1 MQIMNTLSGKKEELI
16 PLNPP
21 RVTIYACGPT
31 VYNYIHLG
39 NARPIV
45 VFDTL
50 RRYLKYRGYEVTYVQ
65 NFTDIDDKIINRAN
79 EEGMEPMALAEKYI
93 GEYFQDADAVGV
105 LRADVHPRVSQNI
118 PEIIALVQK
127 LIDTGHAY
135 ELEGDVYYRVRSF
148 KSYGK
153 LSGRDLDDMKAGA
166 RIGVD
171 ERKED
176 AFDFALWKKS
186 KPGEP
191 AWDSPWGGG
200 RPGWHIECSAMSM
213 KYLGETL
220 DIHGGGADLIFPHH
234 ENEIAQSEAAT
245 GKPFANYWM
254 HNGFITVNH
263 EKMSKSLGNFFI
275 LRDILEQFPGDVV
288 RFYLISTH
296 YRNPLDF
303 DDTKLQESRQALAR
317 LKNTLKLVADYAEG
331 APEEAPETETTA
343 ALQEQ
348 LAAIQQQFNAAMD
361 DDMNTP
367 NAIGALF
374 EMAKVLNKTFIQA
387 SQSDL
392 PLKKAAAGALALY
405 QTLGDVLGIF
415 MDNTAG
421 AAADQEKIQQLLAMF
436 ERLLAR
442 PEIAANDELQQRMQN
457 CLHDLNLTLQDG
469 KITPSGVTTPEAIVQ
484 KMIEN
489 RSFCRQ
495 CKQYAMADCVR
506 DELKGCGIIL
516 EDTREGVR
524 WKFADE

>member
-1 MQIMNTLSGKKEELI
+1 MQILNTLTGKKEELI
-16 PLNPP
+16 PLKAPYMN
-21 RVTIYACGPT
+21 IYACGPT

-50 RRYLKYRGYEVTYVQ
+50 RRYLKYCGYTVQYVQ
-65 NFTDIDDKIINRAN
+65 NFTDIDDKIIKRAH
-79 EEGMEPMALAEKYI
+79 EENMEPMALAEKYI
-93 GEYFQDADAVGV
+93 AEYFRDADAVGV

-135 ELEGDVYYRVRSF
+135 EMDGDVYYRVRSF
-148 KSYGK
+148 AGYGK
-153 LSGRDLDDMKAGA
+153 LSGRSLDDMMAGA

-191 AWDSPWGGG
+191 AWESPWGGG

-275 LRDILEQFPGDVV
+275 LRDILAQFPGDVV

-303 DDTKLQESRQALAR
+303 DDTKLQESKRALAR
-317 LKNTLKLVADYAEG
+317 LKNTRALVKEYAADTAED
-331 APEEAPETETTA
+331 AASSPEAETIKAQMEA
-343 ALQEQ
+343 LRK
-348 LAAIQQQFNAAMD
+348 QFCEAMD

-374 EMAKVLNKTFIQA
+374 EMARVLNTAFMQA
-387 SQSDL
+387 DAKDTAL
-392 PLKKAAAGALALY
+392 KAAAAFSYRLFSE
-405 QTLGDVLGIF
+405 LGDVLGIF
-415 MDNTAG
+415 MEDTAKAASGVQEALLQIFEKLLG
-421 AAADQEKIQQLLAMF
+421 AEEVQKDPALQEKIQCCMT
-436 ERLLAR
+436 
-442 PEIAANDELQQRMQN
+442 EL
-457 CLHDLNLTLQDG
+457 HLTEKDG
-469 KITPSGVTTPEAIVQ
+469 KVLADGELSAEEIIQ

-489 RSFCRQ
+489 RAFCRQ
-495 CKQYAMADCVR
+495 NKKYAMADRVR
-506 DELKGCGIIL
+506 DELKCCGVIL

-524 WKFADE
+524 WKFAEE